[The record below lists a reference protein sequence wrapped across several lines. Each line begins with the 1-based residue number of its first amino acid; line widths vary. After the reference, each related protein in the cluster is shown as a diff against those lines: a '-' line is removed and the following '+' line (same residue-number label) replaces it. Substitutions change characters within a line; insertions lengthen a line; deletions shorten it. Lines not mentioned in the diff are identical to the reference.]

1 MTLEELYTY
10 QPRVLKFIKKK
21 CENCHD
27 AEDIVQDAF
36 IRSINHLDKITENK
50 AYSWLCTV
58 SVNLWKDTL
67 LSKKPLKRGIRD
79 NKKNQYLDKD
89 TENTVYN
96 QDATLLE
103 DSESKTD
110 FIDIKKMD
118 FQFSDE
124 VINIL
129 KTCTQLE
136 RDIFEYR
143 YLHGYQYPDIEK
155 VLKIKPWQVKSSL
168 HNIKLKLK
176 ESWKF

>member
-1 MTLEELYTY
+1 
-10 QPRVLKFIKKK
+10 
-21 CENCHD
+21 
-27 AEDIVQDAF
+27 
-36 IRSINHLDKITENK
+36 
-50 AYSWLCTV
+50 
-58 SVNLWKDTL
+58 
-67 LSKKPLKRGIRD
+67 
-79 NKKNQYLDKD
+79 
-89 TENTVYN
+89 
-96 QDATLLE
+96 
-103 DSESKTD
+103 
-110 FIDIKKMD
+110 MD

-136 RDIFEYR
+136 RDIFEYK